1 MRDRCTTRVLVTLF
15 TLLILMM
22 PLAGDALARQQEAAA
37 PEVIAQRVDR
47 PPRRSAAWRITERE
61 VSHVSG
67 GPGFVLPAIEP
78 LDLIRDAG
86 RQTYLAPGEAAFLA

>member
-61 VSHVSG
+61 VSG